1 MLTTVLAALARAALT
16 VLTTFAREVL
26 TVVTAGAL
34 NTSLTTCLTVTV
46 TVFLRQFAVAAAN
59 TIFCRK
65 LAGLAG
71 SGWAVTIV
79 SVPPTDTAGHS
90 RSRLPSE

>member
-1 MLTTVLAALARAALT
+1 MTMLTTLARVTVT
-16 VLTTFAREVL
+16 VLTTLAREVL
-26 TVVTAGAL
+26 TVNTASTL
-34 NTSLTTCLTVTV
+34 NSSVMAGFTVTV
-46 TVFLRQFAVAAAN
+46 TVFLRSLAVAAAN

-71 SGWAVTIV
+71 SRWTITIV